1 MNMDWHLLNIKKFFK
16 YSNLALFLLLT
27 VSVFCLA
34 FTAPQLFQV
43 NSQERQIQP
52 SRYTPSKPRLE
63 IIGLKYDLNFMGETS
78 LQLKADRYVIRKK
91 KLGLIRFGLAQEAF
105 FENAEVSF
113 FCKKKLPSLHDN
125 SNDNITT
132 PFKLQEANASE
143 PAVNYSLSSLKEM
156 LTSSDTKRLS
166 SVVMAPVSIFFYDE
180 DNKVSH
186 IYAKSASFRMQSK
199 EVVLSGDVRM
209 TAGVKHIK
217 TSKLIFNPDKEE
229 IYIPGNSMLEIQGVE
244 KTGGPITSDVFL
256 NSVLL

>member
-113 FCKKKLPSLHDN
+113 FCKKKLPSL
-125 SNDNITT
+125 
-132 PFKLQEANASE
+132 

>member
-1 MNMDWHLLNIKKFFK
+1 MRSFK
-16 YSNLALFLLLT
+16 IYIVLVCGLSYI
-27 VSVFCLA
+27 C
-34 FTAPQLFQV
+34 FTPRSHQTNQANEQKQV
-43 NSQERQIQP
+43 

-78 LQLKADRYVIRKK
+78 LQLKADRFVIRKK

-143 PAVNYSLSSLKEM
+143 PEVNYSLSSLKEM

-209 TAGVKHIK
+209 TAGEKHIK
-217 TSKLIFNPDKEE
+217 TNKLIFLPEKEE
-229 IYIPGNSMLEIQGVE
+229 IYIPGNFLLEIQGEE
-244 KTGGPITSDVFL
+244 KTRESITSDVFL
-256 NSVLL
+256 NSISL

>member
-1 MNMDWHLLNIKKFFK
+1 MYRWQLDNFFK
-16 YSNLALFLLLT
+16 KVTIRKFLLF
-27 VSVFCLA
+27 VIVCCLG
-34 FTAPQLFQV
+34 FFYFAPPLHQTNQENEKEQV
-43 NSQERQIQP
+43 

-78 LQLKADRYVIRKK
+78 LQLKADRFVIRKK

-186 IYAKSASFRMQSK
+186 IYAKSASFRIQSK

-209 TAGVKHIK
+209 TAGEKHIK